1 MRFPERERLALPVT
15 FERYLPGALHADGRR
30 YLPRLI
36 FRLADGTRLSVVDRH
51 HYVEPSLVGRR
62 GSARLVF
69 LLATVHL
76 QTAGTQRR
84 GLAADAS
91 DLAQMPDA
99 FGQVLAVPSF
109 ELRRGHLPYEEL
121 FTEFVLDIGL
131 GTIGVRTSM
140 TAPRMA
146 QALGAER
153 LQPGDWVQVARP
165 RIDVLEFTPQ
175 AQPWAQV
182 EASR

>member
-51 HYVEPSLVGRR
+51 HYVDPRLAGRR

-69 LLATVHL
+69 LLASVRL
-76 QTAGTQRR
+76 QTAGMQQR
-84 GLAADAS
+84 GLVADAS

-109 ELRRGHLPYEEL
+109 ELRRGPLPYEEL

-140 TAPRMA
+140 TAPHLA

-165 RIDVLEFTPQ
+165 RIDVLEFLPQ
-175 AQPWAQV
+175 ERLWAHA
-182 EASR
+182 EAKR